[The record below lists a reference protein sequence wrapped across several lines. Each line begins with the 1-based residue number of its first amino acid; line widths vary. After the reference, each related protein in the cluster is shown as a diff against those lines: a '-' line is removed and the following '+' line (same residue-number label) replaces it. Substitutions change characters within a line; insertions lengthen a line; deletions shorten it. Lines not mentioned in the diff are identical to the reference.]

1 MLQKL
6 ATLMIIILLTLN
18 PVAAQAQDSGGGGL
32 VDDSVR
38 DMTIVFGTGLF
49 GAVLGLST
57 LSFVEEPSKHTKN
70 IAVGGAV
77 GIIIGVGVVV
87 FNQAARNSL
96 ADQQLPLNLNNFDS
110 IKRNEFKEV
119 RIVENNALLPT
130 FNYDFTF

>member
-6 ATLMIIILLTLN
+6 ATLMTIILLTLN
-18 PVAAQAQDSGGGGL
+18 PVAAQAQDASGGGL
-32 VDDSVR
+32 VDDSLR

-87 FNQAARNSL
+87 FNQASRNAL
-96 ADQQLPLNLNNFDS
+96 AEQHLPLNLNNFDS

-119 RIVENNALLPT
+119 RIVENNALTPT